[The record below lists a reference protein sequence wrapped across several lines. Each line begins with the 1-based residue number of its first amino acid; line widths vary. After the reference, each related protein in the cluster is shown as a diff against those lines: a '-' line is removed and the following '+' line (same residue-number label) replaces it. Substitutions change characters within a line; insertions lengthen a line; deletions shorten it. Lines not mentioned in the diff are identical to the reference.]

1 MVKVTQH
8 VQVQDARGEQS
19 LREARLEALERDV
32 ARVQRRTDALS
43 MRSMGMRSAQLGIF
57 IGGVVV
63 SIFVLFA
70 VRWLGVLAFLLTALV
85 FVLAIRETR
94 KIDLSVVRHRVWLQL
109 KQAQVARMRLDWD
122 ALPAARRRD
131 AEEYKDHP
139 FEVDLD
145 ITGEHSLHRL
155 LNVAVSFEGRERL
168 LDWLLN
174 TSPDEEEVRRRQELV
189 RELIP
194 MSRFRDRLQLHGMYA
209 TRYDAGQLDAGQL
222 LEWLDRPTSPQVSPS
237 SLLAPTILSVVTLAL
252 AVLYLLGVLSPLYA
266 LLSILLSLGYYL
278 ATRKNRG
285 NLMADTAVFRD
296 AFAQVEPIFTYLE
309 RYPYGKHERVRELCA
324 PFCADRGRRPSVL
337 LKRLARLAKAAGV
350 QQNEVLCLV
359 VNALLPWDAWVAYQL
374 QRCREQVGAVLPVW
388 LDVWYELEALCSLAN
403 FAYLNPD
410 FTMPELIGSADAE
423 KETDAPVFE
432 AVGLGHPLIAAE
444 RRVVNDFRGEA
455 LGQIVMLTGSNMAGK
470 STFLRTLGINL
481 CLAYAGGPVNAAHL
495 RTRLFEIYACI
506 KVSDSLADGYS
517 YFYAEVRRLKGL
529 LTKLEEG
536 RTLPVFF
543 LVDEIYRGTNN
554 YERLIGSRAY
564 IRALAGKHCLGAL
577 STHDLEL
584 VKLSETLREIRHYH
598 FREEVVDGQLVF
610 DYRLRPGPCPTRNA
624 LKIMQLEGL
633 PVE

>member
-1 MVKVTQH
+1 MVKITQR
-8 VQVQDARGEQS
+8 VQVQDMRDGQRG
-19 LREARLEALERDV
+19 REVRLAALEREV
-32 ARVQRRTDALS
+32 ERVQRRLDRLS
-43 MRSMGMRSAQLGIF
+43 ARSLSLRSAQLGIF

-70 VRWLGVLAFLLTALV
+70 IRWLGVLAFVLTAV
-85 FVLAIRETR
+85 AFVWAMRETR
-94 KIDLSVVRHRVWLQL
+94 KVDRSVVRHRVWLQL

-168 LDWLLN
+168 LNWLLN
-174 TSPDEEEVRRRQELV
+174 TIPDEAEIRRRQELV
-189 RELIP
+189 RDLTP
-194 MSRFRDRLQLHGMYA
+194 MSLFRDKLQLHGLYA

-222 LEWLDRPTSPQVSPS
+222 LEWLEKPTSPQLSAS
-237 SLLAPTILSVVTLAL
+237 SLVAPTLLSGATLLLIAF
-252 AVLYLLGVLSPLYA
+252 YLSGLLSPLYF
-266 LLSILLSLGYYL
+266 LLFMLVSLAYYL
-278 ATRKNRG
+278 LTRKGRG
-285 NLMADTAVFRD
+285 NLVADAAALRD
-296 AFAQVEPIFTYLE
+296 AFGQLEPIFSYLE
-309 RYPYGKHERVRELCA
+309 RYPYGRHERVRALCA
-324 PFCADRGRRPSVL
+324 PFSEDRSRRPSVL
-337 LKRLARLAKAAGV
+337 LKRLSRLASAAALEQSDILG
-350 QQNEVLCLV
+350 LV

-374 QRCREQVGAVLPVW
+374 NRCRAQVADVLPAW
-388 LDVWYELEALCSLAN
+388 LEVWYELEALCSLAN

-410 FTMPELIGSADAE
+410 FTMPELVTETDAE
-423 KETDAPVFE
+423 KGTPVFE

-444 RRVVNDFRGEA
+444 RRVVNDFRAETP
-455 LGQIVMLTGSNMAGK
+455 GQIVMITGSNMAGK

-481 CLAYAGGPVNAAHL
+481 CLAYAGGPVNAARL
-495 RTRLFEIYACI
+495 RTRLFEVYACI

-517 YFYAEVRRLKGL
+517 YFYAEVRRLRGL
-529 LTKLEEG
+529 LAKLEEE
-536 RTLPVFF
+536 RALPVFF
-543 LVDEIYRGTNN
+543 LIDEIYRGTNN

-564 IRALAGKHCLGAL
+564 IRALAGKHCVGAL

-584 VKLSETLREIRHYH
+584 VKLSETLPEIRHYH
-598 FREEVVDGQLVF
+598 FREEVVKGRLVF

>member
-1 MVKVTQH
+1 MVKITQR
-8 VQVQDARGEQS
+8 VQVQDMWDGQRG
-19 LREARLEALERDV
+19 REVRLAALEREV
-32 ARVQRRTDALS
+32 ERVQRRLDRLS
-43 MRSMGMRSAQLGIF
+43 ARSLSLRSAQLGIF

-70 VRWLGVLAFLLTALV
+70 IRWLGVLAFVLTAV
-85 FVLAIRETR
+85 AFVWAMRETR
-94 KIDLSVVRHRVWLQL
+94 KVDRSVVRHRVWLQL

-168 LDWLLN
+168 LNWLLN
-174 TSPDEEEVRRRQELV
+174 TIPDEAEIRRRQELV
-189 RELIP
+189 RDLTP
-194 MSRFRDRLQLHGMYA
+194 MSLFRDKLQLHGLYA
-209 TRYDAGQLDAGQL
+209 TRYDAGQVDAGQL
-222 LEWLDRPTSPQVSPS
+222 LEWLEKPTSPRLSAS
-237 SLLAPTILSVVTLAL
+237 SLLVPALLSGVTLLLIAF
-252 AVLYLLGVLSPLYA
+252 YLPGLLSPLYF
-266 LLSILLSLGYYL
+266 LLFMLVSLAYYL
-278 ATRKNRG
+278 LTRKGRG
-285 NLMADTAVFRD
+285 NLVADAAALRD
-296 AFAQVEPIFTYLE
+296 AFGQLEPIFSYLE
-309 RYPYGKHERVRELCA
+309 RYPYGRHERVRALCA
-324 PFCADRGRRPSVL
+324 PFSEDRSRRPSVL
-337 LKRLARLAKAAGV
+337 LKRLSRLASAAALEQSDILG
-350 QQNEVLCLV
+350 LV

-374 QRCREQVGAVLPVW
+374 NRCRAQVADVLPAW
-388 LDVWYELEALCSLAN
+388 LEVWYELEALCSLAN

-410 FTMPELIGSADAE
+410 FTMPELVTETDAE
-423 KETDAPVFE
+423 KGTPVFE

-444 RRVVNDFRGEA
+444 RRVVNDFRAETP
-455 LGQIVMLTGSNMAGK
+455 GQIVMITGSNMAGK

-481 CLAYAGGPVNAAHL
+481 CLAYAGGPVNAARL
-495 RTRLFEIYACI
+495 RTRLFEVYACI

-517 YFYAEVRRLKGL
+517 YFYAEVRRLRGL
-529 LTKLEEG
+529 LAKLEEE
-536 RTLPVFF
+536 RALPVFF
-543 LVDEIYRGTNN
+543 LIDEIYRGTNN

-564 IRALAGKHCLGAL
+564 IRALAGKHCVGAL

-584 VKLSETLREIRHYH
+584 VKLSETLPEIRHYH
-598 FREEVVDGQLVF
+598 FREEVVKGRLVF

>member
-1 MVKVTQH
+1 MVKITQR
-8 VQVQDARGEQS
+8 VQVQDMWDGQRG
-19 LREARLEALERDV
+19 REVRLAALEREV
-32 ARVQRRTDALS
+32 ERVQRRLDRLS
-43 MRSMGMRSAQLGIF
+43 ARSLSLRSAQLGIF

-70 VRWLGVLAFLLTALV
+70 IRWLGVLAFVLTAV
-85 FVLAIRETR
+85 AFVWAMRETR
-94 KIDLSVVRHRVWLQL
+94 KVDRSVVRHRVWLQL

-168 LDWLLN
+168 LNWLLN
-174 TSPDEEEVRRRQELV
+174 TIPDEAEIRRRQELV
-189 RELIP
+189 RDLTS
-194 MSRFRDRLQLHGMYA
+194 MSLFRDKLQLHGLYA
-209 TRYDAGQLDAGQL
+209 TRYDAGQVDAGQL
-222 LEWLDRPTSPQVSPS
+222 LEWLEKPTSPQLSAS
-237 SLLAPTILSVVTLAL
+237 SLVAPTLLSGATLLLIAF
-252 AVLYLLGVLSPLYA
+252 YLSGLLSPLYF
-266 LLSILLSLGYYL
+266 LLFMLVSLAYYL
-278 ATRKNRG
+278 LTRKGRG
-285 NLMADTAVFRD
+285 NLVADAAALRD
-296 AFAQVEPIFTYLE
+296 AFGQLEPIFSYLE
-309 RYPYGKHERVRELCA
+309 RYPYGRHERVRALCA
-324 PFCADRGRRPSVL
+324 PFSEDRSRRPSVL
-337 LKRLARLAKAAGV
+337 LKRLSRLASAAALEQSDILG
-350 QQNEVLCLV
+350 LV

-374 QRCREQVGAVLPVW
+374 NRCRAQVADVLPAW
-388 LDVWYELEALCSLAN
+388 LEVWYELEALCSLAN

-410 FTMPELIGSADAE
+410 FTMPELVTETDAE
-423 KETDAPVFE
+423 KGTPVFE

-444 RRVVNDFRGEA
+444 RRVVNDFRAETP
-455 LGQIVMLTGSNMAGK
+455 GQIVMITGSNMAGK

-481 CLAYAGGPVNAAHL
+481 CLAYAGGPVNAARL
-495 RTRLFEIYACI
+495 RTRLFEVYACI

-517 YFYAEVRRLKGL
+517 YFYAEVRRLRGL
-529 LTKLEEG
+529 LAKLEEE
-536 RTLPVFF
+536 RALPVFF
-543 LVDEIYRGTNN
+543 LIDEIYRGTNN

-564 IRALAGKHCLGAL
+564 IRALAGKHCVGAL

-584 VKLSETLREIRHYH
+584 VKLSETLPEIRHYH
-598 FREEVVDGQLVF
+598 FREEVVKGRLVF

>member
-1 MVKVTQH
+1 MVKITQR
-8 VQVQDARGEQS
+8 VQVQDMRDGQRG
-19 LREARLEALERDV
+19 REVRLAALEREV
-32 ARVQRRTDALS
+32 ERVQRRLDRLS
-43 MRSMGMRSAQLGIF
+43 ARSLSLRSAQLGIF

-70 VRWLGVLAFLLTALV
+70 IRWLGVLAFVLTAV
-85 FVLAIRETR
+85 AFVWAMRETR
-94 KIDLSVVRHRVWLQL
+94 KVDRSVVRHRVWLQL

-168 LDWLLN
+168 LNWLLN
-174 TSPDEEEVRRRQELV
+174 TIPDEAEIRRRQELV
-189 RELIP
+189 RDLTP
-194 MSRFRDRLQLHGMYA
+194 MSLFRDKLQLHGLYA
-209 TRYDAGQLDAGQL
+209 TRYDAGQVDAGQL
-222 LEWLDRPTSPQVSPS
+222 LEWLEKPTSPRLSAS
-237 SLLAPTILSVVTLAL
+237 SLLVPALLSGVTLLLIAF
-252 AVLYLLGVLSPLYA
+252 YLPGLLSPLYF
-266 LLSILLSLGYYL
+266 LLFMLVSLAYYL
-278 ATRKNRG
+278 LTRKGRG
-285 NLMADTAVFRD
+285 NLVADAAALRD
-296 AFAQVEPIFTYLE
+296 AFGQLEPIFSYLE
-309 RYPYGKHERVRELCA
+309 RYPYGRHERVRALCA
-324 PFCADRGRRPSVL
+324 PFSEDRSRRPSVL
-337 LKRLARLAKAAGV
+337 LKRLSRLASAAALEQSDILG
-350 QQNEVLCLV
+350 LV

-374 QRCREQVGAVLPVW
+374 NRCRAQVADVLPAW
-388 LDVWYELEALCSLAN
+388 LEVWYELEALCSLAN

-410 FTMPELIGSADAE
+410 FTMPELVTETDAE
-423 KETDAPVFE
+423 KGTPVFE

-444 RRVVNDFRGEA
+444 RRVVNDFRAETP
-455 LGQIVMLTGSNMAGK
+455 GQIVMITGSNMAGK

-481 CLAYAGGPVNAAHL
+481 CLAYAGGPVNAARL
-495 RTRLFEIYACI
+495 RTRLFEVYACI

-517 YFYAEVRRLKGL
+517 YFYAEVRRLRGL
-529 LTKLEEG
+529 LAKLEEE
-536 RTLPVFF
+536 RALPVFF
-543 LVDEIYRGTNN
+543 LIDEIYRGTNN

-564 IRALAGKHCLGAL
+564 IRALAGKHCVGAL

-584 VKLSETLREIRHYH
+584 VKLSETLPEIRHYH
-598 FREEVVDGQLVF
+598 FREEVVKGRLVF

>member
-1 MVKVTQH
+1 MVKITQR
-8 VQVQDARGEQS
+8 VQVQDMRDGQRG
-19 LREARLEALERDV
+19 REVRLAALEREV
-32 ARVQRRTDALS
+32 ERVQRRLDRLS
-43 MRSMGMRSAQLGIF
+43 ARSLSLRSAQLGIF

-70 VRWLGVLAFLLTALV
+70 IRWLGVLAFVLTAV
-85 FVLAIRETR
+85 AFVWAMRETR
-94 KIDLSVVRHRVWLQL
+94 KVDRSVVRHRVWLQL

-168 LDWLLN
+168 LNWLLN
-174 TSPDEEEVRRRQELV
+174 TIPDEAEIRRRQELV
-189 RELIP
+189 RDLTP
-194 MSRFRDRLQLHGMYA
+194 MSLFRDKLQLHGLYA
-209 TRYDAGQLDAGQL
+209 TRYDAGQVDAGQL
-222 LEWLDRPTSPQVSPS
+222 LEWLEKPTSPQLSAS
-237 SLLAPTILSVVTLAL
+237 SLVAPTLLSGATLLLIAF
-252 AVLYLLGVLSPLYA
+252 YLSGLLSPLYF
-266 LLSILLSLGYYL
+266 LLFMLVSLAYYL
-278 ATRKNRG
+278 LTRKGRG
-285 NLMADTAVFRD
+285 NLVADAAALRD
-296 AFAQVEPIFTYLE
+296 AFGQLEPIFSYLE
-309 RYPYGKHERVRELCA
+309 RYPYGRHERVRALCA
-324 PFCADRGRRPSVL
+324 PFSEDRSRRPSVL
-337 LKRLARLAKAAGV
+337 LKRLSRLASAAALEQSDILG
-350 QQNEVLCLV
+350 LV

-374 QRCREQVGAVLPVW
+374 NRCRAQVADVLPAW
-388 LDVWYELEALCSLAN
+388 LEVWYELEALCSLAN

-410 FTMPELIGSADAE
+410 FTMPELVTETDAE
-423 KETDAPVFE
+423 KGTPVFE

-444 RRVVNDFRGEA
+444 RRVVNDFRAETP
-455 LGQIVMLTGSNMAGK
+455 GQIVMITGSNMAGK

-481 CLAYAGGPVNAAHL
+481 CLAYAGGPVNAARL
-495 RTRLFEIYACI
+495 RTRLFEVYACI

-517 YFYAEVRRLKGL
+517 YFYAEVRRLRGL
-529 LTKLEEG
+529 LAKLEEE
-536 RTLPVFF
+536 RALPVFF
-543 LVDEIYRGTNN
+543 LIDEIYRGTNN

-564 IRALAGKHCLGAL
+564 IRALAGKHCVGAL

-584 VKLSETLREIRHYH
+584 VKLSETLPEIRHYH
-598 FREEVVDGQLVF
+598 FREEVVKGRLVF